1 MTATDDRPYEQLM
14 MLAALFDSSGAD
26 LRGRAGLGE
35 QVLGDPAVAD
45 SAELAPATYAR
56 LDDAVRGAT
65 TGQHGLL
72 TRSVE
77 LAADA
82 LIVRATVQTYL
93 WIDELQEAA
102 YRTLGSIA
110 ARAIGYLAPE
120 VALGGA
126 VVSAGLIET
135 DALDRDGVAAYLD
148 ELAASNPELMD
159 HVASG
164 GGLLDGL
171 QMRSLLTAGVPVG
184 ESWSAAARG
193 GLRAAGAQAFPTDLG
208 AALRDV
214 AGEVVGQPSDV
225 PVPAT
230 LPRERPRG
238 LEDLIATLGAT
249 SEPVAVHEVAPH
261 RYVAYLP
268 GPQGN
273 GARLRLVSGDH
284 QGYADLVVRALEAAV
299 GAGTEPARVTLV
311 GAGHGGVTAVDIA
324 ALDGHD
330 PFVVDQVVTVGAPPA
345 LVPRLPSGVH
355 VLSLEDRRDPVAQLG
370 ALVNADTENRL
381 AVVVDGDDYV
391 AGARAADAATHPALR
406 GELERLRELGYLA
419 SSSVE

>member
-1 MTATDDRPYEQLM
+1 MTTTDDGRPYEQLM
-14 MLAALFDSSGAD
+14 RLAEIFDASAAD
-26 LRGRAGLGE
+26 LRTRTELGE

-56 LDDAVRGAT
+56 LEDGVHGAT
-65 TGQHGLL
+65 TGPHGLL
-72 TRSVE
+72 ARSVE
-77 LAADA
+77 LDADA

-93 WIDELQEAA
+93 WIDELQDAA

-110 ARAIGYLAPE
+110 GRAIGYLAPE

-148 ELAASNPELMD
+148 ELVASNPELMD

-171 QMRSLLTAGVPVG
+171 KMRSLLTAGVPIG
-184 ESWSAAARG
+184 EAWTAAARG
-193 GLRAAGAQAFPTDLG
+193 GLRSVGAETFPTDLA

-214 AGEVVGQPSDV
+214 AGGVVEQPGDV
-225 PVPAT
+225 PVPSL
-230 LPRERPRG
+230 LPHERPAG
-238 LEDLIATLGAT
+238 LEDLVTTLT
-249 SEPVAVHEVAPH
+249 QSTEPVTVHEVAPQ

-268 GPQGN
+268 GPGGN

-284 QGYADLVVRALEAAV
+284 HGYAGLVERALDAAV
-299 GAGTEPARVTLV
+299 GEGPAQVMLI
-311 GAGHGGVTAVDIA
+311 GCGSGGLTAIDIA
-324 ALDGHD
+324 VREAAGS
-330 PFVVDQVVTVGAPPA
+330 FVVDQVVTVGAPPA
-345 LVPRLPSGVH
+345 LVPRLPAGVH

-370 ALVNADTENRL
+370 ALVNADTANRL
-381 AVVVDGDDYV
+381 AVVVDSDDYV
-391 AGARAADAATHPALR
+391 AGARAADSATHPALR
-406 GELERLRELGYLA
+406 GEVERLRELGYLA
-419 SSSVE
+419 